1 MLPIFVTE
9 EGSNAIESLKHSLN
23 VQSSIEVIEGGS
35 DTCSI
40 EEQNLKADFPIDV
53 TIEMISNNDET
64 SMKLGE

>member
-35 DTCSI
+35 DTCSKL
-40 EEQNLKADFPIDV
+40 ESRF
-53 TIEMISNNDET
+53 SNWCYNWNDI
-64 SMKLGE
+64 K